1 MNLPDRNHKCYLL
14 MSEGLAFSM
23 DVSRHRDT
31 INVSPV
37 TVSGASVRDMGEES
51 KALVE
56 DWAREEA
63 IRVSDL
69 N

>member
-1 MNLPDRNHKCYLL
+1 MNLTDKQHKCYLL
-14 MSEGLAFSM
+14 MPEGIAFSM
-23 DVSRHRDT
+23 DVTRCRDT

-37 TVSGASVRDMGEES
+37 TVSGASVREMGEES

-56 DWAREEA
+56 GWAKEEA
-63 IRVSDL
+63 IRVS